1 MRFLQRNKKSL
12 NTKVFDET
20 DFSVLDYE
28 QLLKVNGAGGGSS
41 GGSSGSSG
49 SSSSSSGPS
58 SSSSSSASDSPS
70 GSSSGGKGNSQTST
84 SDKNSTQN
92 TDNTP
97 TSQNIVDNT
106 KNPTIVNKFTGAG
119 YELLSDKKDEI
130 YTEGSRKEYIQSEFE
145 EISSDKDSFTVV
157 KLEGRFEGVSD
168 GTHSYNDYD
177 QYTVIGKDGKTYMEA
192 IDINKDGKIDYV
204 K

>member
-97 TSQNIVDNT
+97 TSQNIQ
-106 KNPTIVNKFTGAG
+106 
-119 YELLSDKKDEI
+119 ELDMNYYLIKKMR
-130 YTEGSRKEYIQSEFE
+130 YTQKE
-145 EISSDKDSFTVV
+145 VV
-157 KLEGRFEGVSD
+157 KNTSNQNL
-168 GTHSYNDYD
+168 
-177 QYTVIGKDGKTYMEA
+177 KDFLQT
-192 IDINKDGKIDYV
+192 KIRLLL
-204 K
+204 